1 VAVIEC
7 TLNQNVRDCGAACSP
22 AMNVEL
28 VQRCIAHAV
37 GMLQIRC
44 PEQAALGLERR
55 RRLHVTLRQAMEG
68 PAARACCLRIAED
81 LVQRLQDH
89 VHQGHR
95 ILAIVGG
102 NELSPGC
109 AVHHGSGGID
119 PSSGILVQEIAR
131 GLERAGLDVPIMALR
146 DADPA
151 LHQNDLARLESL
163 FAEHRTP
170 G

>member
-1 VAVIEC
+1 MIEC

-22 AMNVEL
+22 AINVEL
-28 VQRCIAHAV
+28 VQRCIVHAV

-55 RRLHVTLRQAMEG
+55 RLPQVTLRQAMEG
-68 PAARACCLRIAED
+68 PSARASCLRIAED

-89 VHQGHR
+89 VHHGHR

-119 PSSGILVQEIAR
+119 PSSGILVQEIAGALR
-131 GLERAGLDVPIMALR
+131 RAGLEVPILPLR

-151 LHQNDLARLESL
+151 LHQEDLARLESL
-163 FAEHRTP
+163 FAERHTP

>member
-28 VQRCIAHAV
+28 VRRCIAHAV

-55 RRLHVTLRQAMEG
+55 RPPQVTLRQAMEG
-68 PAARACCLRIAED
+68 PSARASCLRIAEE

-89 VHQGHR
+89 AHQGHR

-109 AVHHGSGGID
+109 AVHHGPGGID

-131 GLERAGLDVPIMALR
+131 GLERAGLDVPILPLR

-151 LHQNDLARLESL
+151 LHQKDLARLESL
-163 FAEHRTP
+163 FAEHHTP

>member
-1 VAVIEC
+1 MIEC

-28 VQRCIAHAV
+28 VRRCVTHSV

-55 RRLHVTLRQAMEG
+55 RLPQVTLRQAMEK
-68 PAARACCLRIAED
+68 PAARASCLRIADE

-109 AVHHGSGGID
+109 AVHHGPGGID

-131 GLERAGLDVPIMALR
+131 GLQRAGLDIPILPLR

-151 LHQNDLARLESL
+151 RHQKDLARLESL
-163 FAEHRTP
+163 FAERRAP